1 LACVGANSTRIP
13 LGLPFGSFV
22 PYSALIALFV
32 AIVYGGDEARFGAG
46 WVDKAEGGAL
56 SVAVAL
62 VGAVLFSAAIVAWS
76 VFWVKGEHGPIQA
89 SMGPTMSP
97 MRIVIYSII
106 NGIGEE
112 LEFRMLLLGGLVARP
127 ATHETA
133 WLCLA
138 LALQAAY
145 FASLHFS
152 RGFPSGYSGV
162 LLLFVWA
169 FFLGVLRLWTGSF
182 VLPILSHIQLD
193 IVVFALIY
201 IEEQRRS
208 QQKLTRGATA
218 ARGAAAASASTA
230 PMTHGR
236 GASKVD

>member
-1 LACVGANSTRIP
+1 MG
-13 LGLPFGSFV
+13 
-22 PYSALIALFV
+22 V
-32 AIVYGGDEARFGAG
+32 AIFYGGDEARFGAG
-46 WVDKAEGGAL
+46 WGDKAEGGAL
-56 SVAVAL
+56 SVVVAL

-76 VFWVKGEHGPIQA
+76 AFYVEGDHGPIQV

-97 MRIVIYSII
+97 MKIVFYSII

-112 LEFRMLLLGGLVARP
+112 LEFRMLLLGGLIARP
-127 ATHETA
+127 ATHQTA

-145 FASLHFS
+145 FAALHFS

-162 LLLFVWA
+162 VILFCWA

-201 IEEQRRS
+201 IEEQRRTT
-208 QQKLTRGATA
+208 QKV
-218 ARGAAAASASTA
+218 ARGAAATTGAGAASSSGPTIA
-230 PMTHGR
+230 H
-236 GASKVD
+236 